1 MLTINITNDSGTDI
15 AAGDGVLPRM
25 LDWLDLADGANA
37 DAVFQVHDMFR
48 MENNHSGFMF
58 GELLD
63 QLKQRGLISLDVTD
77 VGDDEDI
84 GSLPDHVVA
93 TAA

>member
-1 MLTINITNDSGTDI
+1 MLTLNITNTSGTDI
-15 AAGDGVLPRM
+15 VAGDGVLPNM
-25 LDWLDLADGANA
+25 LDWISIADAANA
-37 DAVFQVHDMFR
+37 DAVFQVHDMVR

-58 GELLD
+58 GEMMD
-63 QLKQRGLISLDVTD
+63 HLKQRGLITLNVTD
-77 VGDDEDI
+77 VGDDEDN

>member
-1 MLTINITNDSGTDI
+1 MITLNITNTSGTDI

-25 LDWLDLADGANA
+25 LDWLDIADTANA
-37 DAVFQVHDMFR
+37 NAVFQVHDFNR
-48 MENNHSGFMF
+48 IETNHSGFTM

-63 QLKQRGLISLDVTD
+63 QLKQRGLITMNVTD
-77 VGDDEDI
+77 VGDAEDV
-84 GSLPDHVVA
+84 GSMPDHVVA